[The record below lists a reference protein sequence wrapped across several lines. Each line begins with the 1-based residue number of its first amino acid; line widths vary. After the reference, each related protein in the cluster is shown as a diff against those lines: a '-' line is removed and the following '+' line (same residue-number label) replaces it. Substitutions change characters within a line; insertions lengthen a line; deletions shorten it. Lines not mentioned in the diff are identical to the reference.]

1 MIRKNSLFCKL
12 IRIKISS
19 KSIFH
24 SFMNQFIPQLE
35 TCPICHSKGQ
45 FHIHDY
51 YSRNIIDFHKGSPV
65 KDDLCIMRIFCDSCQ
80 HAHAIL
86 PDFIVPHSSYGLFF
100 MLRVL
105 AEFFTHLHTV
115 EHICERF
122 DISAKTFYK
131 WLALWKSHKEEWL
144 GILDNC
150 EICDLTFMKQLCF
163 RNDYSSFS
171 MSFIQKTSHS
181 FLQSH
186 KNPVLKRPRNAHYHQ
201 QVFLPDHV
209 LW

>member
-1 MIRKNSLFCKL
+1 
-12 IRIKISS
+12 
-19 KSIFH
+19 
-24 SFMNQFIPQLE
+24 MNQFIPQLE